1 MTTEMTTKIEQALTA
16 MLTDHYSYES
26 EHEYEGGNYIEGTCY
41 HDHGTYFYA
50 YNWNKGRRIE
60 ASVSV
65 CDGYSFLHRFGKK
78 GWIGHYYSP
87 NDEEEPRRFKVTET
101 MTKALDKLAKM
112 HK

>member
-16 MLTDHYSYES
+16 MTTDHYHYDN

-50 YNWNKGRRIE
+50 YNWNKGRRISS
-60 ASVSV
+60 SVSV
-65 CDGYSFLHRFGKK
+65 CDGYSFYHCFGKK
-78 GWIGHYYSP
+78 GWTGYYYPP
-87 NDEEEPRRFKVTET
+87 NDEYEPLRVKVTET
-101 MTKALDKLAKM
+101 MTKALDKLTKM